1 MHVRIHK
8 EIKEF
13 AIRRIPYKINLQTNA
28 LATENKVKPKEMER
42 NIAELK

>member
-13 AIRRIPYKINLQTNA
+13 AIRSIPCKMNLQTNA
-28 LATENKVKPKEMER
+28 LAAENKVKLKETER